1 MWKWLRLTTGYLLLL
16 SPVSAVADRSCW
28 LLAETYYE
36 QLYCEVQAAGQGADL
51 PSLLD
56 FRRNNDKIQALLL
69 RRPAARAGIDV
80 AVPADTRL
88 PVLAS
93 VAAAEPLE
101 TDNGLDGCQL
111 DHQWLICEGVRYV
124 LVNNLANSRL
134 AGGVLK
140 PSNKMRIPAF
150 RGAMDDRATRA
161 DYLAAAYRQYL
172 EKMMEIGL
180 GGSTFSYA
188 KFVYLF
194 DDVMARGV
202 DFAQR
207 FETMFGFLKKDKQRL
222 AVNES
227 QPDSLALQLEHCDQ
241 VGRQLVV
248 CNNGRKNY
256 LFRRQD

>member
-1 MWKWLRLTTGYLLLL
+1 MWKWLRITTGYILLL
-16 SPVSAVADRSCW
+16 SPVPAVADRFCW

-56 FRRNNDKIQALLL
+56 FRRNNDKIKALLL

-88 PVLAS
+88 LVPEV
-93 VAAAEPLE
+93 VEAAEPRKV
-101 TDNGLDGCQL
+101 DSGLDGCQL
-111 DHQWLICEGVRYV
+111 DHLWLICEGARYL
-124 LVNNLANSRL
+124 LVSNLGNSRL
-134 AGGVLK
+134 ADGVLK
-140 PSNKMRIPAF
+140 PSNKMRIPVF
-150 RGAMDDRATRA
+150 RGTMDDRAARI
-161 DYLAAAYRQYL
+161 DYLTEAYQQYL

-194 DDVMARGV
+194 DDVVAKGV
-202 DFAQR
+202 NFAQR
-207 FETMFGFLKKDKQRL
+207 FETMFAFLKEDKQRL

-227 QPDSLALQLEHCDQ
+227 QPDSPALQPGQCDRF
-241 VGRQLVV
+241 GRQLVV
-248 CNNGRKNY
+248 CNNARKNY

>member
-1 MWKWLRLTTGYLLLL
+1 L
-16 SPVSAVADRSCW
+16 SPVSAGADRFCW

-36 QLYCEVQAAGQGADL
+36 QLYCEVLAAGQGVDL

-56 FRRNNDKIQALLL
+56 FRRNNDTVQALLL

-88 PVLAS
+88 PVPE
-93 VAAAEPLE
+93 VVEAAELHKV
-101 TDNGLDGCQL
+101 DSGLDSCQL
-111 DHQWLICEGVRYV
+111 DHLWLACEGARYL
-124 LVNNLANSRL
+124 LVSNQANSRL
-134 AGGVLK
+134 ADGVLK
-140 PSNKMRIPAF
+140 ASNKMHIPVF
-150 RGAMDDRATRA
+150 RGDMDDRAARV
-161 DYLAAAYRQYL
+161 DYLTAAYRQYL

-194 DDVMARGV
+194 DDVIAKGV

-207 FETMFGFLKKDKQRL
+207 FETMFGFLKEDKQRL

-227 QPDSLALQLEHCDQ
+227 QPDSLALQPGQCDRF
-241 VGRQLVV
+241 GRQLVV

>member
-1 MWKWLRLTTGYLLLL
+1 M
-16 SPVSAVADRSCW
+16 ADRFCW

-36 QLYCEVQAAGQGADL
+36 QLYCEVQAAGQAADL

-88 PVLAS
+88 PVPAIIE
-93 VAAAEPLE
+93 AAEPRKAASGP
-101 TDNGLDGCQL
+101 DSCQL
-111 DHQWLICEGVRYV
+111 DHLWLICEGARY
-124 LVNNLANSRL
+124 LLMSNLANSRL
-134 AGGVLK
+134 SESVLES
-140 PSNKMRIPAF
+140 SNKMNMPVF
-150 RGAMDDRATRA
+150 RGSMDDRAARV
-161 DYLAAAYRQYL
+161 DYLATAYRQYL

-194 DDVMARGV
+194 DDVVAKGV

-207 FETMFGFLKKDKQRL
+207 FETMFGFLKEDKQRL

-227 QPDSLALQLEHCDQ
+227 QPDLPTLQIGQCDHF
-241 VGRQLVV
+241 GHQLVA